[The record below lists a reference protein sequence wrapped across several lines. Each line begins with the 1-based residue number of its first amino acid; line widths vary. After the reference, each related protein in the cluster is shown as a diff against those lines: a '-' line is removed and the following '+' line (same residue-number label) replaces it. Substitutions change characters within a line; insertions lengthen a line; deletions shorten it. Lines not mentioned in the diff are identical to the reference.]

1 MTKKKQDERF
11 HYEPWLETRIWK
23 TKAEFFKY
31 IRGALRMQWKRYPLK
46 IELKNALAIPNFEG
60 SGVTN
65 PRVKKVIQCAECK
78 QWFAQSA
85 IEMDH
90 RKPCGTIRDWE
101 TAGTFLHNMFC
112 DKDNLE
118 PVCVICHGHRTYA
131 ERMGM
136 SMEDA
141 IIEKQCVAFGKLPAA
156 EQSAKFTE
164 IGLKPEEYSTKE
176 KRRDAYREYLKQQ
189 RDAERD
195 KNAPTE
201 TPNC

>member
-1 MTKKKQDERF
+1 MAKKKEDERY
-11 HYEPWLETRIWK
+11 HYTPWNDTKIWK

-31 IRGALRMQWKRYPLK
+31 IRGTLRMGWKRYPLK
-46 IELKNALAIPNFEG
+46 IEYRNSMVIPNFEG

-65 PRVKKVIQCAECK
+65 PRVKKVGKCEICQN
-78 QWFAQSA
+78 WFPQSA
-85 IEMDH
+85 LETDH
-90 RKPCGTIRDWE
+90 IKPCGTIRDWE

-112 DKDNLE
+112 DKDNLRLLCCE
-118 PVCVICHGHRTYA
+118 CHGQITYA

-164 IGLKPEEYSTKE
+164 IGLNPDEYSTKE
-176 KRRDAYREYLKQQ
+176 KRRDAYREYLK
-189 RDAERD
+189 AERD

-201 TPNC
+201 TTNC

>member
-11 HYEPWLETRIWK
+11 HYAPWNDTKIWK

-31 IRGALRMQWKRYPLK
+31 IRGTLRMGWKRYPLK
-46 IELKNALAIPNFEG
+46 IEFKNSMSVPNFEG

-65 PRVKKVIQCAECK
+65 PRVKKVVQCNICTK
-78 QWFAQSA
+78 WFPQSA
-85 IEMDH
+85 TETDH
-90 RKPCGTIRDWE
+90 IKPCGTIRDWE

-112 DKDNLE
+112 DKDNLRIL
-118 PVCVICHGHRTYA
+118 CQNCHATVTYS

-156 EQSAKFTE
+156 EQSAKFVE

-176 KRRDAYREYLKQQ
+176 KRRDAYREYLK
-189 RDAERD
+189 AERD
-195 KNAPTE
+195 KNAPAE

>member
-1 MTKKKQDERF
+1 MTKKKQDEKY
-11 HYEPWLETRIWK
+11 HYTPWNDTKIWK

-31 IRGALRMQWKRYPLK
+31 IRGTLRMGWKRYPLK
-46 IELKNALAIPNFEG
+46 IEYRNSMVIPNFEG

-65 PRVKKVIQCAECK
+65 PRVKKVGKCEICQN
-78 QWFAQSA
+78 WFPQSA
-85 IEMDH
+85 LETDH
-90 RKPCGTIRDWE
+90 IKPCGTIRDWE

-112 DKDNLE
+112 DKDNLRLLCCE
-118 PVCVICHGHRTYA
+118 CHGQITYA

-156 EQSAKFTE
+156 EQSAKFIE
-164 IGLKPEEYSTKE
+164 IGLNPDEYSTKE
-176 KRRDAYREYLKQQ
+176 KRRDAYREYLK
-189 RDAERD
+189 AERD

-201 TPNC
+201 TTNC